1 MAGFK
6 QTPST
11 LMNATMPELLAWSDS
26 MSLGHPRLDDEHQ
39 RLAALIAQ
47 LQKALD
53 DDLHAALKAVLEEAA
68 AHFAVENDLMTATG
82 FPPRECHIKEHEA
95 VLGTLRGVAER
106 LARGEH
112 AVARRLSAELAA
124 WFPAHVQHLDSALS
138 HWLCKLQ
145 HGGKPVVLRIGGG
158 KARKSSDCRNAVS
171 ASV

>member
-1 MAGFK
+1 MSGFE
-6 QTPST
+6 QTPPT

-47 LQKALD
+47 FQKALD
-53 DDLHAALKAVLEEAA
+53 DDLQAALKAVLDEAT

-112 AVARRLSAELAA
+112 TVARRLSAEVAA

-145 HGGKPVVLRIGGG
+145 HGGKPVVLHTGGDKG
-158 KARKSSDCRNAVS
+158 RERQRRHDVVPAGA
-171 ASV
+171 